1 MWKNLRTLVAI
12 LFRHREEHKHGVVV
26 QPDAHNLLKLKKELS
41 TAKHEHFQ
49 EVSTLKRAN
58 ANEALLA
65 SQALDKLTMELS
77 ESVEHS
83 NLWMKKS
90 AILQDKLSASL
101 GHVKVL
107 ENVLV
112 ESNRTI
118 DALNLALELREK
130 EENEGL
136 QNYIDELETEMDEAV
151 ELINKYGLELR
162 KA

>member
-1 MWKNLRTLVAI
+1 MWKNLRTLMAI
-12 LFRHREEHKHGVVV
+12 LWAHGKEHKHEV
-26 QPDAHNLLKLKKELS
+26 QEKSIDIPKLRRKLAEVEQKLLNVKQESSVTSTELIKVRTELRDAI
-41 TAKHEHFQ
+41 AQ
-49 EVSTLKRAN
+49 
-58 ANEALLA
+58 
-65 SQALDKLTMELS
+65 
-77 ESVEHS
+77 S

-151 ELINKYGLELR
+151 ELIQKYGLELR

>member
-1 MWKNLRTLVAI
+1 M
-12 LFRHREEHKHGVVV
+12 
-26 QPDAHNLLKLKKELS
+26 
-41 TAKHEHFQ
+41 
-49 EVSTLKRAN
+49 
-58 ANEALLA
+58 
-65 SQALDKLTMELS
+65 S
-77 ESVEHS
+77 ESEQKLLNVKQESSVTNTELIKVRTELRDAIAQS

-90 AILQDKLSASL
+90 ATLQDKLSASL

-130 EENEGL
+130 EEIEGL

-151 ELINKYGLELR
+151 ELIQKYGLELR

>member
-1 MWKNLRTLVAI
+1 MWKNLRTLMAI
-12 LFRHREEHKHGVVV
+12 LWAHGKEHKHEV
-26 QPDAHNLLKLKKELS
+26 QEKSIDIPTLRRKLAEAEQKILNVKQESSVTSTELIKVRTELRDAI
-41 TAKHEHFQ
+41 AQ
-49 EVSTLKRAN
+49 
-58 ANEALLA
+58 
-65 SQALDKLTMELS
+65 
-77 ESVEHS
+77 S

>member
-1 MWKNLRTLVAI
+1 MWKNLRALMAI
-12 LFRHREEHKHGVVV
+12 LWTHGKEHKHEV
-26 QPDAHNLLKLKKELS
+26 QEKSIDIPTLRRKLAEAEQKILDAI
-41 TAKHEHFQ
+41 AQ
-49 EVSTLKRAN
+49 
-58 ANEALLA
+58 
-65 SQALDKLTMELS
+65 
-77 ESVEHS
+77 S

-151 ELINKYGLELR
+151 ELIQKYGLELR

>member
-1 MWKNLRTLVAI
+1 MLENIRTIIKLLFNSKKEHQHILVV
-12 LFRHREEHKHGVVV
+12 K
-26 QPDAHNLLKLKKELS
+26 PDVTLKLKKELS
-41 TAKHEHFQ
+41 EAK
-49 EVSTLKRAN
+49 K
-58 ANEALLA
+58 
-65 SQALDKLTMELS
+65 KLSIVNIQLS
-77 ESVEHS
+77 DMVAQS

-151 ELINKYGLELR
+151 
-162 KA
+162 

>member
-1 MWKNLRTLVAI
+1 MWKNLRALMAI
-12 LFRHREEHKHGVVV
+12 LWTHGKEHKHEV
-26 QPDAHNLLKLKKELS
+26 QEKSIDIPKLRRKLAEAEQKLLNVKQESSVTNTELIKVRTELRDAI
-41 TAKHEHFQ
+41 AQ
-49 EVSTLKRAN
+49 
-58 ANEALLA
+58 
-65 SQALDKLTMELS
+65 
-77 ESVEHS
+77 S

-151 ELINKYGLELR
+151 ELIQKYGLELR

>member
-1 MWKNLRTLVAI
+1 
-12 LFRHREEHKHGVVV
+12 
-26 QPDAHNLLKLKKELS
+26 LS

-49 EVSTLKRAN
+49 YVSTLKRAN

-101 GHVKVL
+101 GHVTVL
-107 ENVLV
+107 EDVLV

-118 DALNLALELREK
+118 EALNLALELREK
-130 EENEGL
+130 EETSGL